1 MRMQNLKKEIYIRIK
16 EDKVMADMDK
26 IKVDE
31 LQDVTGGMVNAD
43 VGSGTE
49 LDSTDI
55 EVKRS
60 SPVFCYP
67 ALSILVKLVDRYY
80 RKKNS

>member
-1 MRMQNLKKEIYIRIK
+1 
-16 EDKVMADMDK
+16 MADMDK

-31 LQDVTGGMVNAD
+31 LQDVTGGTEDAK
-43 VGSGTE
+43 VGSDTE
-49 LDSTDI
+49 LDSTGI
-55 EVKRS
+55 EVKKQ

-80 RKKNS
+80 KKRNL

>member
-1 MRMQNLKKEIYIRIK
+1 MGVEVHTKIK

-31 LQDVTGGMVNAD
+31 LQDVTGGVVNAD

-49 LDSTDI
+49 LDSTDT
-55 EVKRS
+55 EVKKS

-67 ALSILVKLVDRYY
+67 ALSILVKLVDQYY
-80 RKKNS
+80 KKKNS

>member
-1 MRMQNLKKEIYIRIK
+1 
-16 EDKVMADMDK
+16 MADMDK
-26 IKVDE
+26 IKIDE
-31 LQDVTGGMVNAD
+31 LQDVTGGLEDAK

-49 LDSTDI
+49 LDSTDTN
-55 EVKRS
+55 VKRS

-80 RKKNS
+80 RKRNS

>member
-1 MRMQNLKKEIYIRIK
+1 
-16 EDKVMADMDK
+16 MADIDK

-31 LQDVTGGMVNAD
+31 LQDVTGGRVDVNVD
-43 VGSGTE
+43 SGTE
-49 LDSTDI
+49 PGSADI
-55 EVKRS
+55 EVKKS

-80 RKKNS
+80 KKKNS

>member
-1 MRMQNLKKEIYIRIK
+1 
-16 EDKVMADMDK
+16 MADMDK

-31 LQDVTGGMVNAD
+31 LQDVTGGLEDAT

-49 LDSTDI
+49 LDSTDT
-55 EVKRS
+55 EVKKS

-67 ALSILVKLVDRYY
+67 ALSILVKPVDQYY
-80 RKKNS
+80 RRKNS

>member
-1 MRMQNLKKEIYIRIK
+1 
-16 EDKVMADMDK
+16 MADMDK

-31 LQDVTGGMVNAD
+31 LQDVTGGLEDAT

-49 LDSTDI
+49 LDSTDT
-55 EVKRS
+55 EVKRH

-67 ALSILVKLVDRYY
+67 ALSILVKLVDQYY
-80 RKKNS
+80 RRKNS

>member
-1 MRMQNLKKEIYIRIK
+1 
-16 EDKVMADMDK
+16 MADMDK

-31 LQDVTGGMVNAD
+31 LQDVTGGRDNTEVSS
-43 VGSGTE
+43 VTE
-49 LDSTDI
+49 LDSTDT
-55 EVKRS
+55 EVKRH

-67 ALSILVKLVDRYY
+67 ALSILVKFVDRHI

>member
-1 MRMQNLKKEIYIRIK
+1 
-16 EDKVMADMDK
+16 MADIDK

-31 LQDVTGGMVNAD
+31 LQDVTGGRVDVNVD
-43 VGSGTE
+43 SGTE
-49 LDSTDI
+49 PVSADI
-55 EVKRS
+55 EVQKS

-80 RKKNS
+80 KKKNS